1 MIIADP
7 VAVSPSHEMDFTG
20 GETYLSSFDP
30 KAYLTSFYTGSREGS
45 ILKFRLQKLYE
56 TFGPG
61 GIQGDVLIDI
71 GSGPTIHQL
80 LSACESFPY
89 IIASDFTDQNRQEL
103 KKWLENDPEA
113 FDWSEIVKTVCEI
126 EGNGRDKWEEKQNKL
141 RSRILK
147 VLKCD
152 VTRSNPLDPIEVPA
166 ADCLVTSLCL
176 ETACKDL
183 ETYHCS
189 IQNITR
195 LLRPGGHL
203 VLIGALG
210 NTYYMVQQKAFS
222 ALSLDEDVVRG
233 AITQAG
239 YTIQSMDIFPIP
251 ERMTRLHVS
260 DTLAHIFLVAKKE
273 ATNSL

>member
-1 MIIADP
+1 
-7 VAVSPSHEMDFTG
+7 MDFTG
-20 GETYLSSFDP
+20 GETYLSSFDSM
-30 KAYLTSFYTGSREGS
+30 AYLASFCTLGSKRDD
-45 ILKFRLQKLYE
+45 ILKFRLKKLYE

-61 GIQGDVLIDI
+61 GIRGDVLIDI
-71 GSGPTIHQL
+71 GTGPTIYTL

-89 IIASDFTDQNRQEL
+89 IIASDFTDQNRNEL
-103 KKWLENDPEA
+103 EKWLKNDPEA

-126 EGNGRDKWEEKQNKL
+126 EGKSRDKWEEKQNKL
-141 RSRILK
+141 RSRIQK

-166 ADCLVTSLCL
+166 ADCLITSLCL

-183 ETYHCS
+183 ESYRCS

-210 NTYYMVQQKAFS
+210 NTYYMVQQKAFFC
-222 ALSLDEDVVRG
+222 LSLDKDAVRG

-239 YTIQSMDIFPIP
+239 CTIQSMEILPIP
-251 ERMTRLHVS
+251 ERMAHSHTADS
-260 DTLAHIFLVAKKE
+260 LANFFLVAKKE
-273 ATNSL
+273 TENSTH

>member
-1 MIIADP
+1 
-7 VAVSPSHEMDFTG
+7 MDFTG
-20 GETYLSSFDP
+20 GESYLSSFDS
-30 KAYLTSFYTGSREGS
+30 KAYLTSFCTLGSQRDD
-45 ILKFRLQKLYE
+45 ILKFRLKKLYQ

-61 GIQGDVLIDI
+61 GIRGDVLIDI
-71 GSGPTIHQL
+71 GTGPTIYTL

-89 IIASDFTDQNRQEL
+89 IIASDFTDQNRNEL
-103 KKWLENDPEA
+103 KKWLKNDPEA

-126 EGNGRDKWEEKQNKL
+126 EGKSRDKWEEKQNKL
-141 RSRILK
+141 RSIIQK

-152 VTRSNPLDPIEVPA
+152 VTRSNPLDPVEVPA
-166 ADCLVTSLCL
+166 ADCLITSFCL

-183 ETYHCS
+183 ESYRCS

-222 ALSLDEDVVRG
+222 CLSLDEDAVRG

-239 YTIQSMDIFPIP
+239 YTIQSMEILPIP
-251 ERMTRLHVS
+251 EKTAHV
-260 DTLAHIFLVAKKE
+260 DTADSLANFFLVAKKE
-273 ATNSL
+273 TENLTY

>member
-1 MIIADP
+1 
-7 VAVSPSHEMDFTG
+7 MDFTSG
-20 GETYLSSFDP
+20 ATYLSSFDP
-30 KAYLTSFYTGSREGS
+30 KAYLTSFCTLGSRGDS

-61 GIQGDVLIDI
+61 GIRGDVLIDI
-71 GSGPTIHQL
+71 GTGPTIYQL

-89 IIASDFTDQNRQEL
+89 IIASDFTDQNRQEV
-103 KKWLENDPEA
+103 KKWLENDTEA

-126 EGNGRDKWEEKQNKL
+126 EGNGRDKWEEKQKKL

-152 VTRSNPLDPIEVPA
+152 VTRSNPLGTIDVPP
-166 ADCLVTSLCL
+166 ADCLITSLCL

-183 ETYHCS
+183 EAYRCS

-210 NTYYMVQQKAFS
+210 NTYYMVQQKAFFC
-222 ALSLDEDVVRG
+222 LSLDEDVVRG

-251 ERMTRLHVS
+251 ERMTRLHVA
-260 DTLAHIFLVAKKE
+260 DTIANFFLVAKKE
-273 ATNSL
+273 ATN